1 MTSVLGMLAEN
12 AEHCIIFLDAERQP
26 RVDALLT
33 AQKNLS
39 YSHFIAYQQ
48 QIAWNCE
55 SRIIQF
61 LLRIL

>member
-48 QIAWNCE
+48 QIA
-55 SRIIQF
+55 
-61 LLRIL
+61 